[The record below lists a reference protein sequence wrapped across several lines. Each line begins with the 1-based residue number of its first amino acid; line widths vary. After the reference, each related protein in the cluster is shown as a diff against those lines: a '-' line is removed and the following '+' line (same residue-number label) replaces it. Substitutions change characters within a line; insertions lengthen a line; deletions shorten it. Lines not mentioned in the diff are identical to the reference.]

1 MAFYDQ
7 LDTFSK
13 NNIPD
18 LELLLDTW
26 EESMHKK
33 TVKGGS
39 LTGVRLLTIHKSK
52 GLEADHVLI
61 PFCDWNL
68 DPFGSDLWCNTSKMP
83 FGELPVITVN
93 TQQIKNSYFDR
104 EYQDEQLQIAI
115 DNMNMLYVAF
125 TRACKNLF
133 VIAVRPGEKNSKR
146 SRIVLDTVAQLSLD
160 GSSLIGDVNDK
171 NSDIH
176 FTYGS
181 LYVKAKEEKN
191 SKNIFLH
198 KHDNVEVMLRQ
209 DNNRL
214 EFRQSNAS
222 RRFVEPPE
230 DEHTQLNYTTTGTI
244 LHNLLARIKDHTEV
258 EKVLNEFVQDGLLS
272 ETDSELNRE
281 KLSSLVRSRIETNK
295 NTIVNRWFSAEVDVF
310 NECTLIGYDD
320 HRGVTR
326 EFRPDRVV
334 KYGNLITV
342 IDYKFGSKQ
351 DDHARQVKKYIELLS
366 QMGYDNVRGY
376 LWYVY
381 KNEINEVS

>member
-1 MAFYDQ
+1 
-7 LDTFSK
+7 
-13 NNIPD
+13 
-18 LELLLDTW
+18 
-26 EESMHKK
+26 
-33 TVKGGS
+33 
-39 LTGVRLLTIHKSK
+39 
-52 GLEADHVLI
+52 
-61 PFCDWNL
+61 
-68 DPFGSDLWCNTSKMP
+68 
-83 FGELPVITVN
+83 
-93 TQQIKNSYFDR
+93 
-104 EYQDEQLQIAI
+104 
-115 DNMNMLYVAF
+115 MNMLYVAF

-146 SRIVLDTVAQLSLD
+146 SRIVLDTVTQLSLD

-176 FTYGS
+176 FTYGN

-334 KYGNLITV
+334 KDGNLITV